1 MSLEQKDTIP
11 GVSGLAHLGLA
22 VEDLERAR
30 AVWEAL
36 GLKVTETHEVPTEK
50 VRTAHLPFC
59 AGGAEIELLEPTA
72 DDSPIALHL
81 AKRGPG
87 LHHIAFK
94 VPDIEAALVQ
104 VQEAGLR
111 VIGQAPR
118 IGAGG
123 KRVAFLHPRSMGGVL
138 VELVEHPE

>member
-1 MSLEQKDTIP
+1 MKDPP

-22 VEDLERAR
+22 VEDLDHTRA
-30 AVWEAL
+30 AWEAL
-36 GLKVTETHEVPTEK
+36 GLRVTATHEVPTEK

-59 AGGAEIELLEPTA
+59 AGGAEIELLEPTS

-94 VPDIEAALVQ
+94 VPDIEAALKRVRA
-104 VQEAGLR
+104 AGLQ
-111 VIGQAPR
+111 VIGEAPR

-123 KRVAFLHPRSMGGVL
+123 TNVAFLHPRSMGGVL
-138 VELVEHPE
+138 VELVEHPD